1 MTDDPSSITQEDRL
15 YGALCLAT
23 VGVLGVLA
31 LSQEAR
37 RSRPFIR
44 YHAVHSVALGIP
56 LILVGLTGPGICL
69 TLPAWLVLLF
79 LALRTYR
86 GATLTVPVLT
96 DFLKNQG
103 WV

>member
-1 MTDDPSSITQEDRL
+1 
-15 YGALCLAT
+15 
-23 VGVLGVLA
+23 
-31 LSQEAR
+31 
-37 RSRPFIR
+37 
-44 YHAVHSVALGIP
+44 
-56 LILVGLTGPGICL
+56 L
-69 TLPAWLVLLF
+69 TLPAWLALLF